1 MPRMAARLAA
11 DVVVLSSVDGTA
23 MWQQQCGGK
32 SCGGI
37 GNVTVQD
44 CAALPAWGSPKL
56 KVLSGD

>member
-1 MPRMAARLAA
+1 M
-11 DVVVLSSVDGTA
+11 VVLSSVDGMA